1 MASRRRL
8 ETSQVDFGGK
18 VERRRTRFLI
28 AVSLVWRL
36 RIQDLF
42 GVLHGPD
49 ENSFA
54 QSGFRKG
61 HLKQRRQR
69 GSRVRVGR
77 LHISIR

>member
-8 ETSQVDFGGK
+8 ETSQVGFGGE

-36 RIQDLF
+36 KIQGPF

-54 QSGFRKG
+54 QSGFRKD
-61 HLKQRRQR
+61 HSK
-69 GSRVRVGR
+69 
-77 LHISIR
+77 

>member
-8 ETSQVDFGGK
+8 KTSQVDFLGE
-18 VERRRTRFLI
+18 VEKKRTRFLI

-36 RIQDLF
+36 RIQGPF

-54 QSGFRKG
+54 QSGFRKDRS
-61 HLKQRRQR
+61 KQRKQR